1 MADKSSGLKPDR
13 VQKKI
18 NALDLLSKKILD
30 TVDDG
35 FRDRQVLSRQDSK
48 IQEILADEINFS
60 RGVSGGS
67 IIDFITTM
75 ENNNSQVRTDNQDK
89 DPTELFTK
97 DVGDIY
103 GYFQDLYKN
112 RYLEI
117 SDLKFISKFIPAL
130 GEAVKVTLDGIVSAD
145 DISTSISRTIVFG
158 SNLTEAEKETV
169 MAEIKRIEKD
179 EKLLKKL
186 KNIAYKKALVTGSS
200 YCYHIPY
207 SVLFNEYDERVKK
220 GYINPDAITSK
231 PQSVK
236 TLRPQTPSG
245 NPGFNLNN
253 PNKKQIATESFENNW
268 FTTSGDLDL
277 ASMITPAIESFD
289 YLTSAEKTSI
299 KKSLN
304 LPHIYVNNDVYLGDA
319 IESAGDMQK
328 MEDTRLS
335 PFYASYFRSAGEIP
349 DNVDTEGSLD
359 TKNHSKKGANFKVS
373 GTYIKF
379 IDAKNVI
386 PIRIYNTLV
395 GYYYIH
401 NQQTAKKAQKA
412 AQNRDTTLLNAQT
425 VFSSTNIS
433 EKKKEQVMTDIVD
446 TIAGGILESFSVKFV
461 SKYAEH
467 KKLIADCLIANGL
480 VNNEYS
486 IQFIPADCMT
496 AFIINEDE
504 NGNGE
509 SILTESLFPAK
520 LLLSLI
526 VTKLLNYMNKSGN
539 KTIAYVGKGPID
551 VGGSNHIQRVIRM
564 LQEGN
569 ITFNDLLSTN
579 MIFSKF
585 SRNNNIQLPKS
596 RNNEKLVEFEVQ
608 EGQQI
613 DMHTDME
620 QWLEKLAIL
629 GSGVPSVIMEYTDVA
644 DYSRS
649 LITANIKQASRVA
662 YLQSDLEDPTTDL
675 YKALLAGSTLNDDLK
690 KKAINSIEFKLARP
704 KVLSN
709 ANIAEYIDVL
719 DRSAETFANTW
730 LGQDPQISGKK
741 DAEKIKL
748 KFKKKY
754 IIRNAPFL
762 DVDGIEEDFREAVLE
777 VRKET
782 DYDKKNGDQTN
793 PDDMDA
799 DFGADN
805 NF

>member
-35 FRDRQVLSRQDSK
+35 FRDRQVLSKQDSK

-67 IIDFITTM
+67 IIDFIATM
-75 ENNNSQVRTDNQDK
+75 EKNNSQVRTDNQEK

-103 GYFQDLYKN
+103 GYFQELYKN

-158 SNLTEAEKETV
+158 SNLTDEEQETV

-207 SVLFNEYDERVKK
+207 SMLFTEYDERVKK

-231 PQSVK
+231 SQGAKVQSK
-236 TLRPQTPSG
+236 IKSPSG
-245 NPGFNLNN
+245 DPGFNLNN
-253 PNKKQIATESFENNW
+253 PNKQIASESWFE
-268 FTTSGDLDL
+268 TSGDISLESQVL
-277 ASMITPAIESFD
+277 PAID
-289 YLTSAEKTSI
+289 GMNYLTNQEKASI

-304 LPHIYVNNDVYLGDA
+304 LPHVYVDNDVYLSEA

-335 PFYASYFRSAGEIP
+335 PFYTSYFRSAGEIP
-349 DNVDTEGSLD
+349 DNIDTEGSLD
-359 TKNHSKKGANFKVS
+359 TKSRGKKGANFKVS

-379 IDAKNVI
+379 IDAKNII

-412 AQNRDTTLLNAQT
+412 AQNKDTTLLNAQT
-425 VFSSTNIS
+425 IFSSANIS
-433 EKKKEQVMTDIVD
+433 EKKKEQVMNDIVD
-446 TIAGGILESFSVKFV
+446 TIAGGILDSFSVKFV

-526 VTKLLNYMNKSGN
+526 VSKLLNYMNKSGN

-649 LITANIKQASRVA
+649 LITANIKQAGRVA
-662 YLQSDLEDPTTDL
+662 CLQSDLEDPTTDL
-675 YKALLAGSTLNDDLK
+675 YRALLAGSTLDDALK
-690 KKAINSIEFKLARP
+690 KKAINSIEFKLSRP

-709 ANIAEYIDVL
+709 ANVAEYVDVL

-730 LGQDPQISGKK
+730 IGQDPQASGIK
-741 DAEKIKL
+741 DAEKVKL

-754 IIRNAPFL
+754 ITRNAPFL
-762 DVDGIEEDFREAVLE
+762 DTDGIEEDLRQAIIE

-782 DYDKKNGDQTN
+782 DFDKPNTNDAGD
-793 PDDMDA
+793 M
-799 DFGADN
+799 GADN
-805 NF
+805 FGENDNF